1 MRDRLITGLF
11 WAIAVAAVYLAAFSY
26 AVRRSPL

>member
-11 WAIAVAAVYLAAFSY
+11 WVIAVAAVYLAAFSY
-26 AVRRSPL
+26 AVKRGTL